1 MLYRYA
7 VTMRIVRFALVVS
20 LVVCLAASAS
30 LLFATK
36 APTDHPGPVTVKV
49 NR

>member
-7 VTMRIVRFALVVS
+7 VTMRIVRFAVVFT

-30 LLFATK
+30 LLFAAKSTK
-36 APTDHPGPVTVKV
+36 DQPGPVTVKV